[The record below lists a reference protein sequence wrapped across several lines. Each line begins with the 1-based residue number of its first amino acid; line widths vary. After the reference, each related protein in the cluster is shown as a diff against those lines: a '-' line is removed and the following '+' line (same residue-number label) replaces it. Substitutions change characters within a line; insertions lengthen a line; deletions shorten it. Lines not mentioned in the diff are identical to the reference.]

1 MMKRFKF
8 SSEQVKRASSVLQMI
23 DLRMSQKDWSKYV
36 SVLVKLLRHHRYHD
50 FYFAETMRITYSS
63 RCAFIKVSNTIT

>member
-50 FYFAETMRITYSS
+50 FYFAETM
-63 RCAFIKVSNTIT
+63 